1 MIPLTKLNMVLMA
14 PIPSA
19 NESTATEVS
28 PGLFLSIR
36 APYLVSCQIV
46 FTAPPVWRR
55 SRIEDRGS
63 RIEDRGSRIEDRRSR
78 IEDREWRI
86 AIRNDLSSILYP
98 LSSIL
103 YPRSSILYPHFP

>member
-46 FTAPPVWRR
+46 FIAPPVLRR
-55 SRIEDRGS
+55 SRIEDG
-63 RIEDRGSRIEDRRSR
+63 RSR

-86 AIRNDLSSILYP
+86 AIRNDQSSILYP
-98 LSSIL
+98 LSSFPLRFEFRVINRHIL
-103 YPRSSILYPHFP
+103 L